1 MSDTGH
7 RTGQI
12 TTHYPDGVG
21 EIKLTGASA
30 IKPEGNVNAIDFS
43 GLAPGTNT
51 DGSLIKAGTNS
62 SRVPFATAGQR
73 GITLF
78 FDNTATSGTFTG
90 MRLRAG
96 INPSS
101 GSNGADVLL
110 VQASVESGK
119 NATTVNAA
127 FFEVIPKGTNTF
139 SGSSRV
145 CLMNADSAA
154 AYTADEHLILHLRVH
169 TRGDEAIT
177 NDDTILK
184 LQNEAV
190 GGNGRKLDSW
200 IQCVPTS
207 LSGGITGADY
217 LIDGGTAT
225 TLLDTAVLRLPDD
238 GTVANDTDTG
248 SATDLQF
255 SDFTGY
261 LTVVVG
267 AATRFIPLLTSKPSD
282 LT

>member
-1 MSDTGH
+1 MPERTLTIKTGH
-7 RTGQI
+7 TLKVDDGA
-12 TTHYPDGVG
+12 TTTFNSSTNG
-21 EIKLTGASA
+21 
-30 IKPEGNVNAIDFS
+30 IDFT
-43 GLAPGTNT
+43 GTIPGTNT
-51 DGSLIKAGTNS
+51 DGSLIKAGTNG

-73 GITLF
+73 GLAIF
-78 FDNTATSGTFTG
+78 MDNTATSGTFTG
-90 MRLRAG
+90 VRLRTG
-96 INPSS
+96 INPAS
-101 GSNGADVLL
+101 GSNGADNLL
-110 VQASVESGK
+110 VQTSIESGK
-119 NATTVNAA
+119 NGTTINNA
-127 FFEVIPKGTNTF
+127 FFEIIPKGTNTL

-154 AYTADEHLILHLRVH
+154 SYTADEHLILHLRVH
-169 TRGDEAIT
+169 TRGDETIT
-177 NDDTILK
+177 NDDVILK

-207 LSGGITGADY
+207 LSGGINGADY

-225 TLLDTAVLRLPDD
+225 TLLGTAVLRLPDD

-248 SATDLQF
+248 SGTDLQF

-267 AATRFIPLLTSKPSD
+267 AATRYIPLLTSKPSD